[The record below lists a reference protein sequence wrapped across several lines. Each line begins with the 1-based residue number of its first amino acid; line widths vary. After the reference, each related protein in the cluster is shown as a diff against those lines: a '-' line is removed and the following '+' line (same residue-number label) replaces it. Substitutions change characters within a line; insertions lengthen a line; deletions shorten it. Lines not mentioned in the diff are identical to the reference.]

1 MRISRFS
8 FVLLEGGA
16 RRPLQFIPGVNTTME
31 FQTTRGRYEI
41 AILPQWQDA
50 PTVSGFLP
58 DHPFLPAVTM
68 STAEARRFAAA
79 IVEAAD
85 RAERCARISGREAK
99 P

>member
-16 RRPLQFIPGVNTTME
+16 RRPLQFIPGVKTME

-41 AILPQWQDA
+41 AIVPQWQDA

-68 STAEARRFAAA
+68 STYEARRFAAA
-79 IVEAAD
+79 IIEAAE
-85 RAERCARISGREAK
+85 RAERCAQGLSK

>member
-1 MRISRFS
+1 
-8 FVLLEGGA
+8 
-16 RRPLQFIPGVNTTME
+16 ME

-41 AILPQWQDA
+41 AIIPQWQDA

-85 RAERCARISGREAK
+85 RAERCAQGLSKRLER
-99 P
+99 

>member
-1 MRISRFS
+1 
-8 FVLLEGGA
+8 
-16 RRPLQFIPGVNTTME
+16 ME

-79 IVEAAD
+79 IVEQQQIAQSDAL
-85 RAERCARISGREAK
+85 K
-99 P
+99 V